1 MINPE
6 ELRARAREL
15 RTAAATT
22 EFVDIHEERLELAG
36 LLEQCADEL
45 VTLRR
50 PRRVISVGDGNSD
63 D

>member
-6 ELRARAREL
+6 ALRDRAREL
-15 RTAAATT
+15 R
-22 EFVDIHEERLELAG
+22 IELAS

-45 VTLRR
+45 VRLRR
-50 PRRVISVGDGNSD
+50 PRRVISVGEDNPD